1 MALLLCF
8 LLLAWNN
15 AFHAN
20 YLRCATLLG
29 SWWREDGFELF
40 TRQRFHFEKFLRH
53 RIETITI
60 IGQQFLG
67 QLVGIV
73 NKLADF
79 FVNAFSNGFRI
90 IALFRDLTTK
100 EDQFL
105 FLTIGHQAKF

>member
-29 SWWREDGFELF
+29 SGWREDGFELF

-53 RIETITI
+53 RIEPIAI
-60 IGQQFLG
+60 PGQQFLG
-67 QLVGIV
+67 HLIGIV
-73 NKLADF
+73 HELADF
-79 FVNAFSNGFRI
+79 TVNAFSNGFRV
-90 IALFRDLTTK
+90 IALLRDLTT
-100 EDQFL
+100 E
-105 FLTIGHQAKF
+105 